1 MFAFVTI
8 GTNNLEKSSDF
19 YDEILAI
26 LDIIR
31 VDQHERYIGYAKEKT
46 DNLADFYIMKPFDQ
60 NNATI
65 GNGTM
70 ISFDVNSKKKVDEFH
85 KKALSLGAINEGDPG
100 PRHGE
105 NYYAYIRDLDGN
117 KICAYTTSKT

>member
-1 MFAFVTI
+1 MFAFITL
-8 GTNNLEKSSDF
+8 GTNNLEKSAKF
-19 YDEILAI
+19 YDEILKI

-31 VDQHERYIGYAKEKT
+31 VDQDETYVGYAKKKT
-46 DNLADFYIMKPFDQ
+46 NNLADFYIMKPFDK
-60 NNATI
+60 NAATI

-70 ISFDVNSKKKVDEFH
+70 ISFYFKSQSKVNEFH
-85 KKALSLGAINEGDPG
+85 NKALSLGGTNEGDPG

-117 KICAYTTSKT
+117 KICAYTTSKI

>member
-1 MFAFVTI
+1 MFAFITV
-8 GTNNLEKSSDF
+8 GTNNLPKSSNF
-19 YDEILAI
+19 YDEILKI

-31 VDQHERYIGYAKEKT
+31 VDQDEKYVGYAKEKT
-46 DNLADFYIMKPFDQ
+46 NNLADFYIIKPFDK
-60 NNATI
+60 NDATI

-70 ISFDVNSKKKVDEFH
+70 ISFDAKTQKKVDEFYR
-85 KKALSLGAINEGDPG
+85 KGLELGAKNEGAPG